1 MDSTRLPFFRIVKHK
16 KIKLK
21 KSIRDQL
28 LSELTLRT
36 TSCLNRCDNYYFSP
50 SQVSLISPLP
60 QFKFKTNQQKFQ
72 LFKTQDKQVIKQS
85 VVPQINPKNNRFYKK
100 TKLLLTP
107 FRPKVNQLIDNN
119 IDIDIDDDFQSFNS
133 YRVSPLITNDNND
146 YDINSNSVDNN
157 QTFSLPFFRRTPNN
171 SSKSSTI
178 SSREIHLQNISKYIE
193 SSDGFANSSTTT
205 TRTSVNSTIESES
218 QHLKVLPQKTSTP
231 MTQLNQR
238 INELSLSPI
247 IRVNQELGKSF
258 RSLGIQTI
266 ASELDETFKTQT
278 IQMFDK
284 TTQTESEIQNI
295 SFNINLNSSEYSSHQ
310 NNDSDSDPESPFPK
324 KLSQELHKTNY

>member
-1 MDSTRLPFFRIVKHK
+1 
-16 KIKLK
+16 
-21 KSIRDQL
+21 
-28 LSELTLRT
+28 
-36 TSCLNRCDNYYFSP
+36 
-50 SQVSLISPLP
+50 
-60 QFKFKTNQQKFQ
+60 
-72 LFKTQDKQVIKQS
+72 
-85 VVPQINPKNNRFYKK
+85 
-100 TKLLLTP
+100 
-107 FRPKVNQLIDNN
+107 
-119 IDIDIDDDFQSFNS
+119 
-133 YRVSPLITNDNND
+133 
-146 YDINSNSVDNN
+146 
-157 QTFSLPFFRRTPNN
+157 
-171 SSKSSTI
+171 
-178 SSREIHLQNISKYIE
+178 
-193 SSDGFANSSTTT
+193 
-205 TRTSVNSTIESES
+205 
-218 QHLKVLPQKTSTP
+218 

>member
-1 MDSTRLPFFRIVKHK
+1 MDSTRLPFFRLVKHK

-72 LFKTQDKQVIKQS
+72 FFKSQEKHFIKQS
-85 VVPQINPKNNRFYKK
+85 IVPKINKK

-119 IDIDIDDDFQSFNS
+119 IDIDIDFDDHFQSFTS
-133 YRVSPLITNDNND
+133 YGVSPLITNHNND
-146 YDINSNSVDNN
+146 YDINNNNSVDNN

-171 SSKSSTI
+171 SQKSSTI
-178 SSREIHLQNISKYIE
+178 SSREIYLQNISKYIE

-218 QHLKVLPQKTSTP
+218 QHLKVLTQKTSTP

-247 IRVNQELGKSF
+247 IRLNQELGKSF
-258 RSLGIQTI
+258 RSIGIQTI
-266 ASELDETFKTQT
+266 ASELDETIKTQTIKT

-284 TTQTESEIQNI
+284 TTQTESEIKNF
-295 SFNINLNSSEYSSHQ
+295 SFNINLNSSHYSSHQ

-324 KLSQELHKTNY
+324 RLSQELHKTNY